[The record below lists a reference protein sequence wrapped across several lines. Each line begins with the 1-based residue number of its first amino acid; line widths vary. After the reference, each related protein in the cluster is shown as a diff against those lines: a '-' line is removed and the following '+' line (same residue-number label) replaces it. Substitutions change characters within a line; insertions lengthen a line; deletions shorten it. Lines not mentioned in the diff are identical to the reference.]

1 MFQECTHLVLTTWPL
16 LPRTLG
22 HHKTGLHPLRTGQH
36 HHHNHLQVC
45 FSHSPFFTHS
55 LFIYFFFF
63 LCATALVRSDLSAST
78 WITSKHAIKKEKR
91 GVLMSPSL
99 QIKMSRNKT
108 VFSPSCCCFSSN
120 FGDFRLK
127 TASPSVHQSVLHH
140 LVPIDFSKFED
151 LRSFQLRFMWLL
163 KHSSVHLFSLQ
174 C

>member
-1 MFQECTHLVLTTWPL
+1 MAICVPGMYPSGFDYMAPPPPYPGPPQNWAAPSQNWTAPPPQPPPGLFLS
-16 LPRTLG
+16 LPI
-22 HHKTGLHPLRTGQH
+22 
-36 HHHNHLQVC
+36 
-45 FSHSPFFTHS
+45 FF
-55 LFIYFFFF
+55 FFFF